1 MIDLSKCS
9 LLIVDD
15 TETNIDILLEALS
28 TITGDISVAL
38 DGVTA
43 LELAQEY
50 PPDLILL
57 DIMMPGID
65 GYEVCRRFK
74 ADPALCDIPIIFIT
88 AMSEI
93 DNKTRGF
100 ELGAVDYIT
109 KPFEVVEVRA
119 RVKTHLALQKARD
132 VLARQNELL
141 EIKVRERT
149 HELAMTQEVTIESM
163 AALAE
168 YRDPETGGH
177 IQRTKNYVRVL
188 ARRLQNQPRFKD
200 ILTDEVIELLY
211 LSAPLHDIGKVG
223 IRDHILLKPGKLTD
237 EEFEE
242 MKRHTVYGR
251 DALKVAADK
260 LGDNSFLRF
269 AMEIAYSHQE
279 KWDGSGY
286 PEGLKGEAIPVS
298 GRLMALAD
306 VYDALISKRVYKPPF
321 THQRAVE
328 IILQGKNAHFDPEMT
343 DAFMEI
349 QEEFRQIA
357 LRFVDFE
364 EERVTLSEPYQD
376 FRSDSKPFGVSRRTP
391 NFFR

>member
-15 TETNIDILLEALS
+15 TETNIDILLETLS
-28 TITGDISVAL
+28 SITNDIAVAL
-38 DGVTA
+38 DGMAALDTA
-43 LELAQEY
+43 RQS

-119 RVKTHLALQKARD
+119 RVKTHLSLQQARD

-260 LGDNSFLRF
+260 LGDNSF
-269 AMEIAYSHQE
+269 
-279 KWDGSGY
+279 
-286 PEGLKGEAIPVS
+286 
-298 GRLMALAD
+298 
-306 VYDALISKRVYKPPF
+306 
-321 THQRAVE
+321 
-328 IILQGKNAHFDPEMT
+328 
-343 DAFMEI
+343 
-349 QEEFRQIA
+349 
-357 LRFVDFE
+357 
-364 EERVTLSEPYQD
+364 QD
-376 FRSDSKPFGVSRRTP
+376 FRFWFKNRSG
-391 NFFR
+391 

>member
-15 TETNIDILLEALS
+15 TETNIDILLETLS
-28 TITGDISVAL
+28 SITNDIAVAL
-38 DGVTA
+38 DGMAALDTA
-43 LELAQEY
+43 RQS

-119 RVKTHLALQKARD
+119 RVKTHLALQQVRD

-237 EEFEE
+237 EEMEE

-286 PEGLKGEAIPVS
+286 PEGLKGEEIPVS

-328 IILQGKNAHFDPEMT
+328 IIRQGKGAHFDPGMT

-357 LRFVDFE
+357 LRFVDFD
-364 EERVTLSEPYQD
+364 EERITLAEPYYPAAQ
-376 FRSDSKPFGVSRRTP
+376 
-391 NFFR
+391 

>member
-15 TETNIDILLEALS
+15 TETNIDILLETLS
-28 TITGDISVAL
+28 SITNDIAVAL
-38 DGVTA
+38 DGMAALDTA
-43 LELAQEY
+43 RQS

-119 RVKTHLALQKARD
+119 RVKTHLALQQVRD

-237 EEFEE
+237 EEMEE

-286 PEGLKGEAIPVS
+286 PEGLKGEEIPVS

-328 IILQGKNAHFDPEMT
+328 IIRQGKGAHFDPGMT

-349 QEEFRQIA
+349 QEDFRQIA

-364 EERVTLSEPYQD
+364 EERITLAEPYCPATQ
-376 FRSDSKPFGVSRRTP
+376 
-391 NFFR
+391 

>member
-1 MIDLSKCS
+1 MNELSECA
-9 LLIVDD
+9 LLVVDD
-15 TETNIDILLEALS
+15 TEINIDILIETLS
-28 TITGDISVAL
+28 SITSDIAVAMN
-38 DGVTA
+38 GPSA
-43 LELAQEY
+43 LEIAQES

-57 DIMMPGID
+57 DIMMPGMD
-65 GYEVCRRFK
+65 GYEVCRRLK
-74 ADPALCDIPIIFIT
+74 ADPALRDIPVMFIT

-93 DNKTRGF
+93 ENKTHGF

-119 RVKTHLALQKARD
+119 RVKTHLALQQARQA
-132 VLARQNELL
+132 LARQNEFL

-149 HELAMTQEVTIESM
+149 RQLTLTQEVTIESM

-177 IQRTKNYVRVL
+177 IQRTKNYVRTL
-188 ARRLQNQPRFKD
+188 ATRLQCDPRFKD
-200 ILTDEVIELLY
+200 ILSADVIDLLY

-223 IRDHILLKPGKLTD
+223 IPDHILLKPGKLTD

-251 DALKVAADK
+251 NALKSAANK
-260 LGDNSFLRF
+260 LGGQSFLRF

-286 PEGLKGEAIPVS
+286 PEGLKGEEIPVS

-328 IILQGKNAHFDPEMT
+328 IILQGKGRHFDPGMV

-349 QEEFRQIA
+349 QEDFRQIA
-357 LRFVDFE
+357 LRFADFE
-364 EERVTLSEPYQD
+364 EESATLGEPY
-376 FRSDSKPFGVSRRTP
+376 RPAAR
-391 NFFR
+391 